1 MHDVVIA
8 GGGPVGLFLAG
19 ELALA
24 GCSVLVL
31 ERDDEPRSPWKALP
45 LGLRG
50 LNAGSAETFYR
61 RGLLDAV
68 IVASRADAT
77 KVGAAPD
84 AVEAPAPRDVSH
96 FAGMGLDAEDIDV
109 ASLPF
114 RLPSPAME
122 GFMTSLEALGTVLA
136 EHAASLG
143 VQVVRG
149 AAVTAVAQD
158 GESVAVTAGGQ
169 EYRARWL
176 VGCDGGRST
185 VRRLAGF
192 DFVGTEP
199 LFTGY
204 VAQVDFADPDPAKL
218 PFGFNLTANGMYLR
232 TPFEGHLGMMDF
244 DGGAF
249 DRSRPLT
256 REHLQ
261 EVLRRI
267 TGTDIA
273 LNGVHRA
280 SSFTD
285 RAMQVTDYRA
295 GRVLLAGDAAHIHSP
310 LGGQGLNLGIGD
322 AVNLGWKLAATVHG
336 TAPED
341 LLDTYTR
348 ERHPVG
354 ASVLDWSRAQVA
366 TMKPGPNAAALR
378 QLVHDLMSTP
388 SGTTHVYR
396 NTTGLYNRYDL
407 GSDHPLV
414 GCTAP
419 DFRYEDGTGLGTLLR
434 RGEGVVLDFSSDHAL
449 RPAAQ
454 DWKGR
459 IAYAPGSPRDGLG
472 FSALLIRPDGVVA
485 WAGEHAPD
493 RVAFERAAARWF
505 GGPEN

>member
-31 ERDDEPRSPWKALP
+31 ERDDAIGSPWKALP

-68 IVASRADAT
+68 IGASRADAT

-96 FAGMGLDAEDIDV
+96 FAGMELHADDIDV

-114 RLPSPAME
+114 RLPGPAME

-136 EHAASLG
+136 EHAASAG

-158 GESVAVTAGGQ
+158 DESVVVTAGGQ

-192 DFVGTEP
+192 DFAGTEP

-204 VAQVDFADPDPAKL
+204 VAQVEFADPDPAKL

-267 TGTDIA
+267 TGTDVA
-273 LNGVHRA
+273 LNAVHRA

-322 AVNLGWKLAATVHG
+322 AVNLGWKLAAVVHG

-341 LLDTYTR
+341 LLDTYTG

-407 GSDHPLV
+407 GSGRPIV

-419 DFRYEDGTGLGTLLR
+419 DFRYEDGTSLGKLLR
-434 RGEGVVLDFSSDHAL
+434 RGQGVVLDFSGDHAL

-454 DWKGR
+454 GWKNR
-459 IAYAPGSPRDGLG
+459 VAYVPGSPRDTLG

-493 RVAFERAAARWF
+493 RATFERAAARWF
-505 GGPEN
+505 GNPA